1 MAIINYDDNPSG
13 FKNAWL
19 NENNPKGILIKFPKY
34 YKKVIPSS
42 NPYSEGL
49 YEHNDRKKKYV
60 FTTDTTIVDN
70 KRYFQLIEDENN
82 ILKYTDEDIEDDSFS
97 LKKNIQNGDNID
109 FIGCISSTLEFK
121 VANDFLYL
129 IDQEINVTLIT
140 IEGDTEWHIKVFTG
154 YVDEIKRD
162 KSRDLVRTITCHDF
176 MYRLLDNYDVT
187 DWYVWQYGDGDFE
200 GSDTLK
206 HSIYDLRNSFW
217 NYIANS
223 GTEWS
228 PNGTRIEKRNEGWDQ
243 VQDANLINDNIWIPK
258 TLNVSPVEY
267 DEYVSGELVGGPF
280 KKVVDFVYEIIP
292 KYEDGD
298 NPKANGWYEYNDD
311 TKDYFLSE
319 TTYAYWNAIPR
330 VTYYKR
336 IPKSE
341 IDPGSHIGTQ
351 YIIYEIPNG
360 IIQGW
365 DVTNI
370 VARKQII
377 DLGINTGGTGTLF
390 TYTYNGVEV
399 KDTHFRKYLGDCTT
413 LGTGIQAT
421 IKIPAETI
429 DKVRETQITA
439 ATVLQAFCQFNGIFG
454 QVNGNGKFE
463 YIKLN
468 TSDPFEILEDYQI
481 DIKHSDNEMP
491 KITGVVIF
499 DKTSEEYSNDQIH
512 TDYGDVK
519 NGKKGS
525 ALAYYPEDSS
535 LVEGDDAKPFIMDNN
550 FLMNSFV
557 QSDAIN
563 VAKNLYDNI
572 HELTMMDSDI
582 EISSMPW
589 LMCGESIYYYVPSED
604 TLYPSDDL
612 YPSGYKKI
620 LSVVMDHEITGTG
633 LLKSKITCKVEN
645 LSSGSIVSLNEVIS
659 AEMFSRQIGDS
670 KQFSRITQTKD
681 EIDLLV
687 QKTEREYSEIKQTSD
702 RIELR
707 VVDLD
712 AQTSGI
718 QTEIIM
724 TKNEVAI
731 HAETIS
737 LLSRDL
743 KIVSDTV
750 NIQAQTID
758 VMADDV
764 NFLTTNG
771 VTFTD
776 LSDPNSRTVIN
787 GGHITTGT
795 INCSRIGFGRVTVD
809 GETHEVNWRKLEHII
824 QGYPQGAFQYMQS
837 AAIFKTS
844 VINNLGTSIT
854 YVGPNGDP
862 QTIKVLT
869 PDDLI
874 GASETTT
881 PYGGCIVSINAPSN
895 PQVLIGAKMIK
906 TGAILMAE
914 VEEEV

>member
-97 LKKNIQNGDNID
+97 IKKNIQNGDNVD

-228 PNGTRIEKRNEGWDQ
+228 PNGVAIEKRNTGWDQ
-243 VQDANLINDNIWIPK
+243 VQDASLINDNIWIPK
-258 TLNVSPVEY
+258 TLNVSPIDFN
-267 DEYVSGELVGGPF
+267 DEISGELVGGPF
-280 KKVVDFVYEIIP
+280 KR
-292 KYEDGD
+292 
-298 NPKANGWYEYNDD
+298 NPKEK
-311 TKDYFLSE
+311 TESE
-319 TTYAYWNAIPR
+319 A
-330 VTYYKR
+330 
-336 IPKSE
+336 
-341 IDPGSHIGTQ
+341 TQ
-351 YIIYEIPNG
+351 YDIYENG

-365 DVTNI
+365 DVSDL

-377 DLGINTGGTGTLF
+377 DLGAVGTLF
-390 TYTYNGVEV
+390 TYIYNGETKTDVF
-399 KDTHFRKYLGDCTT
+399 FREYLGHCNTIYEKT
-413 LGTGIQAT
+413 KEKKSGIQAT
-421 IKIPAETI
+421 IKIPREEQE
-429 DKVRETQITA
+429 KVRETQITA
-439 ATVLQAFCQFNGIFG
+439 ATVLQAFCQFNGVFG
-454 QVNGNGKFE
+454 QVNGDGKFE

-481 DIKHSDNEMP
+481 DVGFSDIEMP

-499 DKTSEEYSNDQIH
+499 DKTSEEYSSDQIH

-525 ALAYYPEDSS
+525 ALAYYPDDRTKIEGEDAH
-535 LVEGDDAKPFIMDNN
+535 VYTMDDN
-550 FLMNSFV
+550 FLMNSFE
-557 QSDAIN
+557 QTDAIN
-563 VAKNLYDNI
+563 VAKNLYNQISNI
-572 HELTMMDSDI
+572 TMVNSDI
-582 EISSMPW
+582 EIHAMPW
-589 LMCGESIYYYVPSED
+589 LKCGEAICYYSASED
-604 TLYPSDDL
+604 TLFPSEDL
-612 YPSGYKKI
+612 YPSENLFPSGEKKI
-620 LSVVMDHEITGTG
+620 ISIIMEYDISGTG
-633 LLKSKITCKVEN
+633 LLKGKISCKVEN
-645 LSSGSIVSLNEVIS
+645 LSSSIVSLNEVIS
-659 AEMFSRQIGDS
+659 NEMFQRKIGDNS
-670 KQFSRITQTKD
+670 VYSSITQTA
-681 EIDLLV
+681 E
-687 QKTEREYSEIKQTSD
+687 
-702 RIELR
+702 RIELK
-707 VVDLD
+707 VVDEINNVRSSITQLANEIELKIDGPNGIITRLD
-712 AQTSGI
+712 LNEEGINALGRRITAEAERIDLIASRELDIKTRLLKVEADEMLLQATKVTFEDLKNGGKTIINGANI
-718 QTEIIM
+718 QTG
-724 TKNEVAI
+724 T
-731 HAETIS
+731 
-737 LLSRDL
+737 LS
-743 KIVSDTV
+743 
-750 NIQAQTID
+750 
-758 VMADDV
+758 AD
-764 NFLTTNG
+764 
-771 VTFTD
+771 
-776 LSDPNSRTVIN
+776 
-787 GGHITTGT
+787 
-795 INCSRIGFGRVTVD
+795 RIKLGSITVD

-824 QGYPQGAFQYMQS
+824 QGYPQGAFEYMQS
-837 AAIFKTS
+837 AAIFKTA
-844 VINNLGTSIT
+844 VKNYLGTSIT

-862 QTIKVLT
+862 QTITVLT

-874 GASETTT
+874 CQTPSTT
-881 PYGGCIVSINAPSN
+881 PYGGCLMGIGAPSA
-895 PQVLIGAKMIK
+895 PQLLVGAKRIK